1 MKKNLFIVFA
11 ILLSLQ
17 NKAFADT
24 GIFWSCLWEWN
35 VWVEKIRNG
44 DIHLDTIPCVIRNW
58 IDYFMGIAW
67 TISVIFII
75 IWAYQMLFWSLQK
88 DITKW
93 RNTIIYSLAGFA
105 LAACSWLIIR
115 FILDNFG

>member
-1 MKKNLFIVFA
+1 MKKFLFIIFA
-11 ILLSLQ
+11 ILSTFQ
-17 NKAFADT
+17 TKVFANT
-24 GIFWSCLWEWN
+24 GIFWSCATVWE
-35 VWVEKIRNG
+35 IRNW
-44 DIHLDTIPCVIRNW
+44 DIHLETIPCVIRSW
-58 IDYFMGIAW
+58 IDYFMWIAW

-88 DITKW
+88 DVTKW
-93 RNTIIYSLAGFA
+93 RNTIVYALAWFA